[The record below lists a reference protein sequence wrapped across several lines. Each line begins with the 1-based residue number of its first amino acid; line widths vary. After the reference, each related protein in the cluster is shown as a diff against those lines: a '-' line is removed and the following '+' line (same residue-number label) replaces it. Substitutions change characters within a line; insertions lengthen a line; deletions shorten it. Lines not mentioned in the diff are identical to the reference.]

1 MHTVEIVLLVLM
13 LGAVSG
19 LLARYVKFIPLPLLQ
34 IALGMALAWPQAG
47 LHIAFDPDL
56 FLLLFIPPLLFADG
70 WRIPKR
76 EFFAL
81 YKPILRLALGLVFFT
96 VIGLGYFIHWL
107 IPAIPLPVAFALAA
121 VLSPTDAVAVSA
133 IARNL
138 GMPTQAL
145 HILEG
150 ESLLND
156 ASGLVA
162 LKFAVAAAMTGAFS
176 WMEAGQ
182 SFVLIA
188 VGGVIVGLA
197 IGWLFGYVR
206 KVVTRLVGD
215 TAATQMVL
223 LLLLLP
229 FAAYLL
235 GERLGVSGILAAVS
249 AGIAVN
255 FTDLDRGRFISER
268 MQSNDAWQMVEAT
281 FNGAIFLLLGIQ
293 LPTLIRE
300 AMGRSDYS
308 WWQLLAIILAITVV
322 AMVLRAVWLHVAVQG
337 PLRKSFRNQGVSQK
351 SSYLLTTLG
360 TVAGIRGAVT
370 LAGALSIPLL
380 LPSGQ
385 PFPARDL
392 VIMLAAGVIIA
403 TLLIGSVGLPLIL
416 RRLPA
421 SKEHATDREERRAR
435 VAACHAAL
443 VSLQEQ
449 DQVQGQKEE
458 TSGEQA
464 MWVAVMG
471 RVAQDYRDRLGALD
485 DTSDPDLAQLRDRM
499 QHVRSVELGMELR
512 LIGLQAER
520 EEFYHLRR
528 KHLINDDSL
537 RLLVDELD
545 LAEVALIR
553 RRKAAKLNR
562 QQAEE
567 ALAIARKEEQKHEAA
582 EKERAAQ
589 EALAQAKNA
598 VDAATSTAAVAATAN
613 SASDAATEDST
624 VEPAVKQAM
633 DSATETNSN
642 HSTSSAHSTQPDKPA
657 AH

>member
-19 LLARYVKFIPLPLLQ
+19 LLSRYVKVIPLPLLQ
-34 IALGMALAWPQAG
+34 IALGTALAWPQAG
-47 LHIAFDPDL
+47 LHIAFDPEL
-56 FLLLFIPPLLFADG
+56 FMLLFIPPLLFADG

-96 VIGLGYFIHWL
+96 VIGLGFFIHWM
-107 IPAIPLPVAFALAA
+107 IPAMPLPVAFALAA

-133 IARNL
+133 ITRNL
-138 GMPTQAL
+138 GMPTKTM

-176 WMEAGQ
+176 WTQAGQ
-182 SFVLIA
+182 SFAWIA
-188 VGGVIVGLA
+188 VGGVIVGAA

-206 KVVTRLVGD
+206 KVVTRRVGD
-215 TAATQMVL
+215 TASTQMVL

-235 GERLGVSGILAAVS
+235 GERLGVSGILAAVA

-268 MQSNDAWQMVEAT
+268 MQSNDAWDMVEST

-300 AMGRSDYS
+300 SIGRSDYH
-308 WWQLLAIILAITVV
+308 WWQLMAMIVAITVV
-322 AMVLRAVWLHVAVQG
+322 AMALRAVWLHVAVQG
-337 PLRKSFRNQGVSQK
+337 PLRKSYRNDAMSQK
-351 SSYLLTTLG
+351 TSYLLTSLA

-385 PFPARDL
+385 AFPTRDL
-392 VIMLAAGVIIA
+392 VVMLAAGVIIA
-403 TLLIGSVGLPLIL
+403 TLLIGSIGMPWIL
-416 RRLPA
+416 HKLPA
-421 SKEHATDREERRAR
+421 VKEHVTDREERRAR

-443 VSLQEQ
+443 LTLQ
-449 DQVQGQKEE
+449 DQDQLQGQKAE

-464 MWVAVMG
+464 LWVAVMG

-485 DTSDPDLAQLRDRM
+485 DTSDPDIAHLRERV
-499 QHVRSVELGMELR
+499 QHVRSVELDMELR

-520 EEFYHLRR
+520 DEIYRLRR

-537 RLLVDELD
+537 RLLVSELD

-562 QQAEE
+562 QQAEDALTE
-567 ALAIARKEEQKHEAA
+567 ARSREPELE
-582 EKERAAQ
+582 
-589 EALAQAKNA
+589 A
-598 VDAATSTAAVAATAN
+598 VDSEGPASLADAKEVKDAGEAEQSPAASEVVAVA
-613 SASDAATEDST
+613 SAQQA
-624 VEPAVKQAM
+624 EPAGALVA
-633 DSATETNSN
+633 
-642 HSTSSAHSTQPDKPA
+642 STSVNDSSAEPQKLA
-657 AH
+657 